1 MPARRTE
8 EVPLPMPIVRTDDV
22 SLPELRVFSQLTD
35 SELRRGLKLGHRYPN
50 GLFVAESSLVARRA
64 LVSGIRPVSMLMEE
78 RWCAHE
84 EPLVGEVLA
93 RDQSVPVYVMGHEAF
108 CSLTGYQVTR
118 GALTCFERPALR
130 TPEELLEDAR
140 LVLVAEDVVNYTNM
154 GALFRDAAALGADA
168 MLVTPSCHDPLY
180 RRALRVSM
188 GCTFQVPWTRIGGD
202 PDWAP
207 ALVPRLRQMG
217 FSTVALA
224 LREDAL
230 AIDEVPGALSS
241 SGCERVALVVGS
253 EGPGLRQD
261 TIDAC
266 DMSAIIPMSH
276 GVDSLNVATAAAI
289 ALWELQAH
297 ATLGAGHLT
306 RRAQGEAG

>member
-1 MPARRTE
+1 
-8 EVPLPMPIVRTDDV
+8 MPIVRTDDV
-22 SLPELRVFSQLTD
+22 SLPELRAFSQLTD

-50 GLFVAESSLVARRA
+50 GLFVAESALVAHRA
-64 LVSGIRPVSMLMEE
+64 LAAGIRPVSMLMEE
-78 RWCAHE
+78 RWLAHE
-84 EPLVGEVLA
+84 TPLADEVLA
-93 RDQSVPVYVMGHEAF
+93 RDPDVPVYVMGHEAF
-108 CSLTGYQVTR
+108 CTLTGYQVTR
-118 GALTCFERPALR
+118 GALTCFERPALVP
-130 TPEELLEDAR
+130 PEELLADAR
-140 LVLVAEDVVNYTNM
+140 LALVAEDVVNYTNM

-168 MLVTPSCHDPLY
+168 VLVTPSCHDPLY

-188 GCTFQVPWTRIGGD
+188 GCTFQVPWTRIEGD

-217 FSTVALA
+217 FATIALA

-230 AIDEVPGALSS
+230 PIDEVAGTLAS
-241 SGCERVALVVGS
+241 SGCERIALVVGS

-266 DMSAIIPMSH
+266 DMSAIIPMAH

-289 ALWELQAH
+289 ALWELRAH
-297 ATLGAGHLT
+297 AAPSVPDARHAAAGQEGKPGDA
-306 RRAQGEAG
+306 R